1 MVVKSQ
7 NGNKVKQP
15 AVALPKL
22 ISYLAV
28 EDKKNPIC
36 RTGQNVV
43 FQEVLSKDCLKLWFI
58 SKGWTST
65 PYDRLNHKFFC
76 FFHQQF
82 QSFTL
87 AGGIT

>member
-28 EDKKNPIC
+28 EDKKKPDL
-36 RTGQNVV
+36 QNGTKCG
-43 FQEVLSKDCLKLWFI
+43 FS
-58 SKGWTST
+58 
-65 PYDRLNHKFFC
+65 
-76 FFHQQF
+76 
-82 QSFTL
+82 
-87 AGGIT
+87 GGFE